1 MESPCS
7 TPFKTTTSRIG
18 VIIIMEITDSKRVS
32 RTVNELNN
40 HHSYMSDK
48 VMVRA
53 SSDNGARW
61 KLLSVA
67 ACEDE
72 GWSYI
77 GLHAE
82 DTSHEYNDTDVG
94 MQILI
99 EDIPVLI
106 KAMQQVYEKQVV
118 KEHQT
123 KWSNNND

>member
-1 MESPCS
+1 
-7 TPFKTTTSRIG
+7 
-18 VIIIMEITDSKRVS
+18 MEITNNSRVS
-32 RTVNELNN
+32 RPEHRQSQ
-40 HHSYMSDK
+40 HHSMESDK

-53 SSDNGARW
+53 SSDNGAKW
-61 KLLSVA
+61 KLLNVA

-72 GWSYI
+72 GWNFI

-82 DTSHEYNDTDVG
+82 DTNHDYNDTDVG

-106 KAMQQVYEKQVV
+106 EAMQQVYEKAVI
-118 KEHQT
+118 KEHKT